1 MLSSLTLATSVPSAP
16 DGALTLATWASSARS
31 TSPKAKLPLATV
43 VPSSV
48 TAPLSISAA
57 VTVGASLVPVMVI
70 VTFCVTVEP

>member
-1 MLSSLTLATSVPSAP
+1 MLSSLTLTTSVPSAP
-16 DGALTLATWASSARS
+16 DGALTLVTCASSARS

-57 VTVGASLVPVMVI
+57 VTVGASLVPVIVM
-70 VTFCVTVEP
+70 VTFCVTDEP